1 MNNFVHCIWYCI
13 TGTRFEQAEI
23 DLLNALR
30 ATYKD
35 NNIPIIIVY
44 TQATDDDAIVSMKK
58 YIKEQNIKGDF
69 IQVLAKRKKINGNF
83 VEPFNLEKLLK
94 ETINKC
100 RKALKGEMNS
110 IMASNISTYLN
121 NLIKEENEK
130 KLKFVHEKIVLDFIE
145 NYNLN
150 SDFIFKQYI
159 IDSFFGKS
167 IKYFLEKNIMD
178 ESSSN
183 FINQSEIY
191 EKYNHFI
198 QFYKNK
204 YDELIRNDLPNLAYD
219 FLDFQAIKEKETKKN
234 ILNEN
239 RRSHKDFIETSQNF
253 LDKNFNYIAQILY
266 IVHSINQNYFI
277 QNLKEVLNQITEN
290 ILQKK
295 DIKKLISDCFLKKFK
310 QFENKINENKDK
322 LDSIFKNTNINISD
336 NDSKDNGNK
345 KEDGDN
351 LPPANNLQEY
361 PEKNQ
366 IKTSNDFSKNSVEIK
381 SNKVLDL

>member
-1 MNNFVHCIWYCI
+1 
-13 TGTRFEQAEI
+13 
-23 DLLNALR
+23 
-30 ATYKD
+30 
-35 NNIPIIIVY
+35 
-44 TQATDDDAIVSMKK
+44 
-58 YIKEQNIKGDF
+58 
-69 IQVLAKRKKINGNF
+69 
-83 VEPFNLEKLLK
+83 
-94 ETINKC
+94 
-100 RKALKGEMNS
+100 
-110 IMASNISTYLN
+110 MASNISTYLN

-150 SDFIFKQYI
+150 SDFNFKQYI

-239 RRSHKDFIETSQNF
+239 KRSHKDFIETSQNF
-253 LDKNFNYIAQILY
+253 LEKIL
-266 IVHSINQNYFI
+266 II
-277 QNLKEVLNQITEN
+277 
-290 ILQKK
+290 
-295 DIKKLISDCFLKKFK
+295 
-310 QFENKINENKDK
+310 
-322 LDSIFKNTNINISD
+322 
-336 NDSKDNGNK
+336 
-345 KEDGDN
+345 
-351 LPPANNLQEY
+351 
-361 PEKNQ
+361 
-366 IKTSNDFSKNSVEIK
+366 
-381 SNKVLDL
+381 